1 MLVFSALIALLLSA
15 SPSVVQSWSH
25 AGASVQLFEWSW
37 SDVAN
42 ECETFLSKKGYKAV
56 QVSPPND
63 HIQGSQWWTRYQPV
77 TYELISR
84 SGNEN
89 AFKDMVKRC
98 TAVGV
103 AVVVDAVINHMA
115 AGSGTSVGGA
125 KYGSRQYPNYSPND
139 FHHDSNSVY
148 TNCQVN
154 NYKDKYNVQN
164 CDLVGLPDLSTGS
177 SYVQT
182 TIAAYL
188 NKLYSYGVRGLRVDA
203 AKHQDAAE
211 LKGILS
217 KIPSDMYIGQEV
229 IGSTGEAVQPS
240 MYYGDGE
247 VTEFYYADDLDSNI
261 IPENKLYYLQTFGE
275 TWGLM
280 PEQYA
285 AVFLDK

>member
-1 MLVFSALIALLLSA
+1 MLVFSAFIVLFLSS
-15 SPSVVQSWSH
+15 SPTVQSWSH

-37 SDVAN
+37 ADVAN

-56 QVSPPND
+56 QVSPPTD

-84 SGNEN
+84 SGDEN

-98 TAVGV
+98 TAAGV

-115 AGSGTSVGGA
+115 AGSGTSIGGA
-125 KYGSRQYPNYSPND
+125 KYGNRQYPSFSPND
-139 FHHDSNSVY
+139 FHHDSNNIYS
-148 TNCQVN
+148 NCQVN
-154 NYKDKYNVQN
+154 NYKDKYNVQY
-164 CDLVGLPDLSTGS
+164 CDLVGLPDLSTAS

-203 AKHQDAAE
+203 AKHQDATE

-217 KIPSDMYIGQEV
+217 KIPSDMYVGQEV

-247 VTEFYYADDLDSNI
+247 VTEFYYADDLDANI
-261 IPENKLYYLQTFGE
+261 IPENKLYYLQSFGE
-275 TWGLM
+275 SWGLM